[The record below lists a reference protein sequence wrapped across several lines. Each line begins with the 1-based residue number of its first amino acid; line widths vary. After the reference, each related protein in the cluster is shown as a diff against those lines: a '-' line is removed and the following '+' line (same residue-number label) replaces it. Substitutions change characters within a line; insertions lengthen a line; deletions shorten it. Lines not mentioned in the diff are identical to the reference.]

1 VSFLTRRA
9 GQQISLKIKKSSL
22 SLLHHH
28 LRAHFGARAMIS
40 TDLILSYFSK
50 IAVLLLFI

>member
-1 VSFLTRRA
+1 VSFLTCRA

-22 SLLHHH
+22 SLLHH